1 MKIITLGT
9 SHGACEKNRF
19 CSGTLLLTNGAA
31 YLFDC
36 GGAVEGTMTNL
47 DIPTHIIKATFISHM
62 HEDHVGTL
70 SSIAKKF
77 AIYHN
82 SFKTKFF
89 LPEENGVEGFKNWL
103 KTIHIPL
110 NDALSFGTVKEGK
123 VYEDENISVC
133 AIPTMHIAGV
143 PTFAYE
149 VECEGK
155 KIIYTGDLTNDFG
168 DFPKVAFEEN
178 FDLIISEFT
187 HCSIQ
192 TMLNVVGQSKTKKVI
207 FTHIYPHDEA
217 PVLEATK
224 KMPFDVTFAKDGQE
238 FNI

>member
-19 CSGTLLLTNGAA
+19 CSGTLLISNGVA

-36 GGAVEGTMTNL
+36 GGAVEGSMTNL
-47 DIPTHIIKATFISHM
+47 GIPTHIIKAAFISHL

-70 SSIAKKF
+70 SSLAKKF

-82 SFKTKFF
+82 SYKTNFF

-103 KTIHIPL
+103 KTIHVPL

-123 VYEDENISVC
+123 VYEDENISVS
-133 AIPTMHIAGV
+133 AIPTQHINGV
-143 PTFAYE
+143 DTFAYDIT
-149 VECEGK
+149 CEGK
-155 KIIYTGDLTNDFG
+155 RLIYTGDLTNDFV
-168 DFPKVAFEEN
+168 DFPKVAFTED

-187 HCSIQ
+187 HCSID
-192 TMLNVVGQSKTKKVI
+192 TMFKVVGSARTKQVV
-207 FTHIYPHDEA
+207 FTHIHPHDTKV
-217 PVLEATK
+217 VLEAAAK
-224 KMPFDVTFAKDGQE
+224 LPFPTTFAKDGQE
-238 FNI
+238 FEI